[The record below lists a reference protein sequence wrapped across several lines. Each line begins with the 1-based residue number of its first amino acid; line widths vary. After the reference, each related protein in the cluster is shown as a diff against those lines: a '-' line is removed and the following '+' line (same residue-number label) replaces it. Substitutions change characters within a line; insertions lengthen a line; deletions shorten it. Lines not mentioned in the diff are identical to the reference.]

1 MALLQDN
8 NFYLT
13 KCYSVQ
19 MSDLPNSGFLETDN
33 DGIIVSSQYNK
44 FTVFPK
50 SWSIFSN
57 MLVDIPVNL
66 TADPTQFFG
75 FYTEPD
81 LGSSES
87 FTTQVDINISAG
99 FYNLYVLCY
108 VPLNYS
114 AGIILSIGS
123 KSFSIIV
130 NGTNAGNNIISSSNA
145 LEIDA
150 SGQYAAN
157 LTVGKTMGLTQVWL
171 TPYNPPT
178 MMALPETITNLVVE
192 QPTNVEPEPINLEQ
206 PINYIYL
213 PPYQN

>member
-1 MALLQDN
+1 MALLN
-8 NFYLT
+8 NNNYYLT
-13 KCYSVQ
+13 NCYTVK
-19 MSDLPNSGFLETDN
+19 MTDLPNSGFLETDEK
-33 DGIIVSSQYNK
+33 GLIVSSQYNK
-44 FTVFPK
+44 YTVFPK
-50 SWSIFSN
+50 FWSIFSN

-66 TADPTQFFG
+66 TADPAQFFG

-81 LGSSES
+81 LGSSQS
-87 FTTQVDINISAG
+87 YTTQVNINISAG

-130 NGTNAGNNIISSSNA
+130 NGTNDGNNIISSSNA
-145 LEIDA
+145 LEIDT

-171 TPYNPPT
+171 SPYNPPL
-178 MMALPETITNLVVE
+178 MALQESSKDQNEPTMNL
-192 QPTNVEPEPINLEQ
+192 NEPKTINLQQ
-206 PINYIYL
+206 PINHIYL